1 MNKQKARELNFNLS
15 ETKRYLGTGQQED
28 DIIYKQKDV
37 KEFIRLLKI
46 ELKDN
51 YDRCDD
57 CIDYAFRKLAGDK
70 LI

>member
-1 MNKQKARELNFNLS
+1 MNEFNLS
-15 ETKRYLGTGQQED
+15 EKVIIHSNED
-28 DIIYKQKDV
+28 MNDIVEFIQIQDV

-51 YDRCDD
+51 NDRCDE
-57 CIDYAFRKLAGDK
+57 CIDYAFNKLAGDK